1 MGREGTL
8 ARLAYPVELL
18 FIVLRDLTIP
28 MVEEEKYS
36 RPVCALSLGGAAQFV
51 TFVVVGRGKWLG
63 LDDEDRN
70 STLVGGVMPIS
81 VVVLLASLLPVA
93 LLYWRLDPKA
103 PPTGGLATALLVVGF
118 ASSILWTNELADE
131 LVAALQYLGT
141 ALGVS
146 PSILGLTVLA
156 WGNSL
161 GDLIADT
168 ALARAGNPRMGAASC
183 FGSPLFNMMIGAGS
197 RSCTRRRRTGRSA
210 CRRTRWCRSPS
221 SRSWRR
227 RARRRRCRRWASSS
241 RRRTARC

>member
-1 MGREGTL
+1 MSPLRVPWAIEKLKAASGWEEKGTL

-103 PPTGGLATALLVVGF
+103 PPTGGLATALLVGLRVVICGPT
-118 ASSILWTNELADE
+118 SSRTSSSLRSNT
-131 LVAALQYLGT
+131 
-141 ALGVS
+141 
-146 PSILGLTVLA
+146 
-156 WGNSL
+156 WG
-161 GDLIADT
+161 
-168 ALARAGNPRMGAASC
+168 R
-183 FGSPLFNMMIGAGS
+183 
-197 RSCTRRRRTGRSA
+197 RSGCRRR
-210 CRRTRWCRSPS
+210 
-221 SRSWRR
+221 SWG
-227 RARRRRCRRWASSS
+227 
-241 RRRTARC
+241 